1 MWARLTAGVIPGFV
15 LTAASIN
22 LVCWLLPGRWEATL
36 VPALLVF
43 FPLWIGV
50 ICSALRFSSGI
61 RAWCWLSTLA
71 AALLAASWMLPASGW
86 VS

>member
-15 LTAASIN
+15 LVAAAIN
-22 LVCWLLPGRWEATL
+22 LVCWLLPGPWQSTL

-50 ICSALRFSSGI
+50 ICATLRFYI
-61 RAWCWLSTLA
+61 
-71 AALLAASWMLPASGW
+71 
-86 VS
+86 